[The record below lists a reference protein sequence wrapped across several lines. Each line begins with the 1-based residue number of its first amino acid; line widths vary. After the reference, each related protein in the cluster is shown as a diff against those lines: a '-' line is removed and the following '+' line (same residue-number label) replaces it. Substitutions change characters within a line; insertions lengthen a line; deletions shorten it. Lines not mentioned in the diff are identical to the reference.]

1 MPDLSIVYRP
11 VAALQPYAKNARRHP
26 KKQIKQIAASIRE
39 IGFVVPVIV
48 DRGDSI
54 IAGHG
59 RVEAAKALGMEQV
72 PTVQLDGLTEAQ
84 VRTLRLADNK
94 LALGAEWDWELVAE
108 ELESLSAL
116 NVDLD
121 LTGFSQAEIDLNLD
135 AIRESDPRDRPPE
148 DETPGVGDVAVSRPG
163 DLWALGRHLVLCGD
177 ARSADDIARLMNGQQ
192 VDLVFTDPPYNVPI
206 DGHARGRGR
215 VRHRDFDMAVGEMSQ
230 AEFTAFL
237 AETLGNAAGV
247 CRDGAIAFVCMDWR
261 HIGELLSAGARVFSE
276 LKQLCVWNKAN
287 GGMGAFYRSKH
298 EMVFVF
304 KVGQAEHINTFGL
317 GETGRHRTNV
327 WDYPGVTSFGSGRDE
342 ALAIHPTVKPVALVA
357 DAIKDC
363 SKRGGLVLD
372 PFGGSGSTL
381 IAAQTCGRSARLIE
395 YDPLYCDTIIRRY
408 ERYTGKTAT
417 LLDTGQSFELVTAA
431 RREGSPNV

>member
-1 MPDLSIVYRP
+1 M
-11 VAALQPYAKNARRHP
+11 
-26 KKQIKQIAASIRE
+26 
-39 IGFVVPVIV
+39 PVIV
-48 DRGDSI
+48 DHGDSI

-59 RVEAAKALGMEQV
+59 RVEAAKALGIEQV

-108 ELESLSAL
+108 EMESLAAL
-116 NVDLD
+116 DVDLT

-135 AIRESDPRDRPPE
+135 AVRESDPRDRPPE
-148 DETPGVGDVAVSRPG
+148 DETPGFGDVAVSRRG

-177 ARSADDIARLMNGQQ
+177 ARSADDIARLMNGQRA
-192 VDLVFTDPPYNVPI
+192 DLIFTDPPYNVPI

-215 VRHRDFDMAVGEMSQ
+215 IRHRDFDMAVGEMSKG
-230 AEFTAFL
+230 EFTTFL
-237 AETLGNAAGV
+237 TDTLGNAADV

-261 HIGELLSAGARVFSE
+261 HIGELLSAGEEVFSE

-298 EMVFVF
+298 EMVLVF
-304 KVGQAEHINTFGL
+304 KMGQAEHINNFGL
-317 GETGRHRTNV
+317 GETGRPRNNV
-327 WDYPGVTSFGSGRDE
+327 WDYPGVTSFGASRDE

-381 IAAQTCGRSARLIE
+381 IAAQTCGRSSRLIE

-417 LLDTGQSFELVTAA
+417 LVATGQSFELVAAA
-431 RREGSPNV
+431 RMEGGPNV